1 MNENMELVNT
11 VEENVDNYDVMEDS
25 DSGMNAGVAML
36 IGAGLGIAA
45 VTAGKKLINK
55 VKAIRKKKEEEEDED
70 NVVDVDFEDAEKK

>member
-55 VKAIRKKKEEEEDED
+55 VKAIRKKKEEEDED